1 MVSVNVS
8 SKESLPAESTESTE
22 LQSQLRQLSLRWE
35 VVQGAVDSWRGDLRQ
50 SLMQCQVC

>member
-35 VVQGAVDSWRGDLRQ
+35 AVQGAVDSWRGDLRQ